1 MPDLYSSQLSAYLD
15 DELDGGSRARLE
27 AHLAGCAECASVLA
41 DLRAI
46 VSAAPVYAGRAPS
59 HDLWPEIEAHL
70 GESGGVSIGSIR
82 PAERLSVRWPARPSP
97 RRFGWRELIAASV
110 VMAAVVGGAVYL
122 ALKPGSADRVSP
134 PQAQG
139 PVSGLAVGPDSS
151 VGPETRNVAYAER
164 KYDSAVRDLEQV
176 LESGRSRLDTATV
189 RSVEESLAK
198 IDAAIAEA
206 RAAIQRDPSNAYL
219 NRQIAANMRRK
230 LNLLRI
236 ATNAIAAR
244 T

>member
-1 MPDLYSSQLSAYLD
+1 MSDLYSKQLSAYLD
-15 DELDGGSRARLE
+15 DELDGPSRARLE
-27 AHLAGCAECASVLA
+27 AHLRGCAECTALLA

-46 VSAAPVYAGRAPS
+46 VAAAPGYSGRAPS
-59 HDLWPEIEAHL
+59 RDLWKTLEARLGDPEVISIETVRP
-70 GESGGVSIGSIR
+70 SVR
-82 PAERLSVRWPARPSP
+82 PAA
-97 RRFGWRELIAASV
+97 RRFGWRELIAASI
-110 VMAAVVGGAVYL
+110 VMAAIGGGAVYL
-122 ALKPGSADRVSP
+122 ALGSSHPGSEAP
-134 PQAQG
+134 LAQQ
-139 PVSGLAVGPDSS
+139 PAPRAVPDSS
-151 VGPETRNVAYAER
+151 AIGDSRDVAYADQQ
-164 KYDSAVRDLEQV
+164 YDSAVRDLEQI
-176 LESGRSRLDTATV
+176 LEAGRTRLDTATV
-189 RSVEESLAK
+189 RSVEESLRK